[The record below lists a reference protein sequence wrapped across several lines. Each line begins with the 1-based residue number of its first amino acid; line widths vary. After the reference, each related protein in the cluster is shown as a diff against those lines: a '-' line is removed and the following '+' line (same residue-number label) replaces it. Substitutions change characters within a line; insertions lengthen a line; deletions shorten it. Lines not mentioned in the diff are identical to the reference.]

1 MAACAPSPARAAFTR
16 ASNAEPIQLWQDAS
30 IFQLIHALI
39 DTARHRVLVEVYEI
53 GRPDLI
59 SQMINARHRG
69 VDVRV
74 VTDRPCKQAASPP
87 PSSIVRGCQSSSIPW
102 MTSPIR
108 STT

>member
-39 DTARHRVLVEVYEI
+39 DTARHRILVEVYEI

-59 SQMINARHRG
+59 SQMVNARHRG
-69 VDVRV
+69 LDVRV
-74 VTDRPCKQAASPP
+74 VTDPTVQAS
-87 PSSIVRGCQSSSIPW
+87 
-102 MTSPIR
+102 R
-108 STT
+108 SAAAELARQGVPALSYPAHAAP